1 MKKLYARLF
10 LLGFG
15 FFGVSVIWTTYNIF
29 VPLFLANRYH
39 LSPALIGFF
48 LTLDNIAAF
57 LIQPSV
63 GVWSDR
69 LRTPIGRRVPFV
81 LIGAPIAALAFGV
94 LPMVNAL
101 PVFFACA
108 CMLVISM
115 AFWRTPVMA
124 LMPDITPSRYRSQ
137 ANGIINLMGG
147 LGAVVASIG
156 GSALYEVN
164 DNYPFWFGSV
174 LVIIAAA
181 LVLLFIKEPKIYT
194 DAEKPPGL
202 ISSLRELIKDEDKS
216 AVFLLAAIFFWVLT
230 TQQADTFLT
239 LYATRHL
246 GISEGDAGRLAGHL
260 GILFLLFA
268 IPAGVLGG
276 RIGRRK
282 TITIGILSMAL
293 FIFLIAVLSKDFLT
307 IFITHIPILGRI
319 RAANLF
325 LMASGISWAFI
336 NINAL
341 PMVVDLTSADRIGT
355 YTGFYFLAYTLSSVV
370 GPILNGWIILLAGHN
385 YNMIMII
392 GPIALFI
399 SLFFLS
405 RVKKGEPLPNS
416 A

>member
-1 MKKLYARLF
+1 MKRLYGKLF
-10 LLGFG
+10 LIGFG

-39 LSPALIGFF
+39 LSPTLIGLF

-57 LIQPSV
+57 LIQPPV

-69 LRTPIGRRVPFV
+69 LRTPIGRRMPFV
-81 LIGAPIAALAFGV
+81 LIGAPVAALAFGA
-94 LPMVNAL
+94 LPMISAL

-108 CMLVISM
+108 CTLVISM

-124 LMPDITPSRYRSQ
+124 LMPDITPSRFRSQ

-147 LGAVVASIG
+147 LGAVIASIG
-156 GSALYEVN
+156 GSALYEIN
-164 DNYPFWFGSV
+164 ANYPFWFGSA
-174 LVIIAAA
+174 LVIVAAA
-181 LVLLFIKEPKIYT
+181 LVLLLIKEPKVYP

-202 ISSLRELIKDEDKS
+202 IPSLRELVKDQDKS
-216 AVFLLAAIFFWVLT
+216 AIFLLVAIFFWVLT

-260 GILFLLFA
+260 GVFFLLFA

-282 TITIGILSMAL
+282 TITIGIISMAL
-293 FIFLIAVLSKDFLT
+293 FIFLIAVLSSDFLT
-307 IFITHIPILGRI
+307 IFITRLPILGRI
-319 RAANLF
+319 RVVNLF
-325 LMASGISWAFI
+325 LMASGISWALI

-370 GPILNGWIILLAGHN
+370 GPILNGWFILLAGHN
-385 YNMIMII
+385 YNMVMIV
-392 GPIALFI
+392 GPVSLII

-405 RVKKGEPLPNS
+405 RVKNGEPSPYGV
-416 A
+416 

>member
-1 MKKLYARLF
+1 
-10 LLGFG
+10 
-15 FFGVSVIWTTYNIF
+15 
-29 VPLFLANRYH
+29 
-39 LSPALIGFF
+39 
-48 LTLDNIAAF
+48 
-57 LIQPSV
+57 
-63 GVWSDR
+63 
-69 LRTPIGRRVPFV
+69 
-81 LIGAPIAALAFGV
+81 
-94 LPMVNAL
+94 
-101 PVFFACA
+101 
-108 CMLVISM
+108 
-115 AFWRTPVMA
+115 MA

>member
-1 MKKLYARLF
+1 MKRLYGKLF
-10 LLGFG
+10 LIGFG

-39 LSPALIGFF
+39 LSPTLIGLF

-57 LIQPSV
+57 LIQPPV

-69 LRTPIGRRVPFV
+69 LRTPIGRRMPFV
-81 LIGAPIAALAFGV
+81 LIGAPVAALAFGA
-94 LPMVNAL
+94 LPMISAL

-108 CMLVISM
+108 CTLVISM

-124 LMPDITPSRYRSQ
+124 LMPDITPSRFRSQ

-147 LGAVVASIG
+147 LGAVIASIG
-156 GSALYEVN
+156 GSALYEIN
-164 DNYPFWFGSV
+164 ANYPFWFGSA
-174 LVIIAAA
+174 LVIVAAA
-181 LVLLFIKEPKIYT
+181 LVLLLIKEPKVYP

-202 ISSLRELIKDEDKS
+202 IPSLRELVKDQDKS
-216 AVFLLAAIFFWVLT
+216 AIFLLVAIFFWVLT

-260 GILFLLFA
+260 GVFFLLFA

-282 TITIGILSMAL
+282 TITIGIISMAL
-293 FIFLIAVLSKDFLT
+293 FIFLIAVLSSDFLT
-307 IFITHIPILGRI
+307 IFITRLPILGRI
-319 RAANLF
+319 RVVNLF
-325 LMASGISWAFI
+325 LMASGISWALI

-370 GPILNGWIILLAGHN
+370 GPILNGWFILLAGHN
-385 YNMIMII
+385 YNMVMIV
-392 GPIALFI
+392 GPVSLII

-405 RVKKGEPLPNS
+405 RVKNGEPSPNGV
-416 A
+416 

>member
-1 MKKLYARLF
+1 MKRLYGKLF
-10 LLGFG
+10 LIGFG

-39 LSPALIGFF
+39 LSPTLIGLF

-57 LIQPSV
+57 LIQPPV

-69 LRTPIGRRVPFV
+69 LRTPIGRRMPFV
-81 LIGAPIAALAFGV
+81 LIGAPVAALAFGA
-94 LPMVNAL
+94 LPMISAL

-108 CMLVISM
+108 CTLVISM

-124 LMPDITPSRYRSQ
+124 LMPDITPSRFRSQ

-147 LGAVVASIG
+147 LGAVIASIG
-156 GSALYEVN
+156 GSALYEIN
-164 DNYPFWFGSV
+164 ANYPFWFGSA
-174 LVIIAAA
+174 LVIVAAA
-181 LVLLFIKEPKIYT
+181 LVLLLMKEHKVYP

-202 ISSLRELIKDEDKS
+202 IPSLRELVKDQDKS
-216 AVFLLAAIFFWVLT
+216 AIFLLVAIFFWVLT

-260 GILFLLFA
+260 GVFFLLFA

-282 TITIGILSMAL
+282 TITIGIISMAL
-293 FIFLIAVLSKDFLT
+293 FIFLIAVLSSDFLT
-307 IFITHIPILGRI
+307 IFITRLPILGRI
-319 RAANLF
+319 RVVNLF
-325 LMASGISWAFI
+325 LMASGISWALI

-370 GPILNGWIILLAGHN
+370 GPILNGWFILLAGHN
-385 YNMIMII
+385 YNMVMIV
-392 GPIALFI
+392 GPVSLII

-405 RVKKGEPLPNS
+405 RVKNGEPSPYGV
-416 A
+416 